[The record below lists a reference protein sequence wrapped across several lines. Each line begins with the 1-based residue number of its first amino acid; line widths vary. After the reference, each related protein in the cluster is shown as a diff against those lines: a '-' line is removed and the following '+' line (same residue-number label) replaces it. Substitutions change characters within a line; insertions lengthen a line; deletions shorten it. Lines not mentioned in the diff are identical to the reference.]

1 MSRMKDNLTKNNGKV
16 LPDDKIRIDEDTLF
30 WLQQDILEIL
40 NQQEKFSL
48 TFKPEEHPMGFLHL
62 LWGTRDYINEYFNSI
77 ENKDESEKE

>member
-16 LPDDKIRIDEDTLF
+16 LPDDK
-30 WLQQDILEIL
+30 ILEIL

-77 ENKDESEKE
+77 EENNIKNRK